1 MKVFGNETAL
11 PGAEN
16 FGLDKSPCKLL
27 QRHAVVVEKARQ
39 GNGGGGEDTEPAC
52 RFLTGGG
59 TETEVYA
66 YGQPHANGGAEKLTG
81 RQTEKDCLLV
91 LSDFF
96 WDFNFY
102 NCSPLILT
110 MFVK

>member
-1 MKVFGNETAL
+1 
-11 PGAEN
+11 
-16 FGLDKSPCKLL
+16 
-27 QRHAVVVEKARQ
+27 
-39 GNGGGGEDTEPAC
+39 
-52 RFLTGGG
+52 
-59 TETEVYA
+59 
-66 YGQPHANGGAEKLTG
+66 
-81 RQTEKDCLLV
+81 V